1 MFINLTN
8 ANSLHKGNPV
18 ALKKD
23 LIVSVYASTQVS
35 DDNTVNQ
42 VTYVFVPPHGTWE
55 VLESYDQVLAELNE
69 A

>member
-8 ANSLHKGNPV
+8 ASPMHRGNPV

-23 LIVSVYASTQVS
+23 CIISVYASTQVG
-35 DDNTVNQ
+35 DDNTVSQ

-55 VLESYDQVLAELNE
+55 VMESYDEVVAVLNE
-69 A
+69 T

>member
-8 ANSLHKGNPV
+8 ANALHRGNPV

-23 LIVSVYASTQVS
+23 LIVSVYASTQVG

-55 VLESYDQVLAELNE
+55 VLETYEQVLASLNE

>member
-8 ANSLHKGNPV
+8 ASALHRGNPV

-23 LIVSVYASTQVS
+23 SIVSVYASTQVGE
-35 DDNTVNQ
+35 DNTVNQ
-42 VTYVFVPPHGTWE
+42 VTYVFLPPHGTWE
-55 VLESYDQVLAELNE
+55 VMESYEEVLAILNE

>member
-8 ANSLHKGNPV
+8 ANALHRGNPV

-23 LIVSVYASTQVS
+23 LIVSVYASTQVG
-35 DDNTVNQ
+35 DDNTVSQ

-55 VLESYDQVLAELNE
+55 VLETYEQVLASLNE